1 MAAICYSGPISAI
14 PTNEQLLDEKT
25 LYAKFKI
32 DISKTKRLVRV
43 YTNGRTGRQMDIKSA
58 RLLISNM

>member
-1 MAAICYSGPISAI
+1 MIKWSDIGT
-14 PTNEQLLDEKT
+14 TNEQLLGEKK

-43 YTNGRTGRQMDIKSA
+43 YTDGRTDGYGKINSA
-58 RLLISNM
+58 HHADHLCI